1 MGRVRWQDR
10 IVIAPDLHH
19 GDPCIKGTRIP
30 VAVIVGSLADG
41 MASEEIREAYPQLTD
56 EDIQAALAYA
66 AEVIHQDILV
76 PVPVERMEMRSK
88 ADSHRG
94 HTPSHSHPTCGDI
107 KGVAI
112 HASQQRNRNPRGYSL
127 IPWG

>member
-1 MGRVRWQDR
+1 MDRIRWQDR

-41 MASEEIREAYPQLTD
+41 MTPEEIREAYPQLAV

-66 AEVIHQDILV
+66 AEVVSQDLLA
-76 PVPVERMEMRSK
+76 PLP
-88 ADSHRG
+88 A
-94 HTPSHSHPTCGDI
+94 
-107 KGVAI
+107 
-112 HASQQRNRNPRGYSL
+112 
-127 IPWG
+127 

>member
-10 IVIAPDLHH
+10 IVIVPDLHH

-41 MASEEIREAYPQLTD
+41 MTPEEIREAYPQLTD

-66 AEVIHQDILV
+66 AEVIHQGILA
-76 PVPVERMEMRSK
+76 PLP
-88 ADSHRG
+88 A
-94 HTPSHSHPTCGDI
+94 
-107 KGVAI
+107 
-112 HASQQRNRNPRGYSL
+112 
-127 IPWG
+127 